1 MLANL
6 YNTAKKTRLTWIK
19 TLLLSTAVCTSA
31 IGMSASASTITIA
44 PDKGG
49 MPVQDYLPDTVT
61 YDPAIPTPES
71 VLGANLGQWHVRH
84 DQLVN
89 YMYLLAHES
98 RLKRADAIYETA

>member
-6 YNTAKKTRLTWIK
+6 YNTAKKTHLRRITA
-19 TLLLSTAVCTSA
+19 LLIGSLVCMT
-31 IGMSASASTITIA
+31 ASASTITIE

-49 MPVQDYLPDTVT
+49 MPVQAYLPKTVT

-71 VLGANLGQWHVRH
+71 VLGARLGEWHVRH

-89 YMYLLAHES
+89 YMYMLCLLYTS
-98 RLKRADAIYETA
+98 PSPRD